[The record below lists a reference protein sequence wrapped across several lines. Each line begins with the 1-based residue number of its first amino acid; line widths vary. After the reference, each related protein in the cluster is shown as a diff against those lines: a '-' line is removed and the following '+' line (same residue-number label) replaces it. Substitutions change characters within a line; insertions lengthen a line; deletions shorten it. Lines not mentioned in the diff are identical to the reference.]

1 MIRYSTQPR
10 RLRVSALAAVANPS
24 YARVDTWN
32 LLDDACR
39 HLAEVD
45 LAGLDKTHDVARVKR
60 LLDRIAAYERYWL
73 YPGAE
78 NLAIFRAHLDSLSTV
93 RLTEEVSL
101 AVRLLSEYGDRA
113 GLFDTS
119 APLDDQE
126 LVAQAKQQHFYTVL
140 LADDA
145 PSTAPDSL
153 AECLR
158 ALRNPSDDVQFEILV
173 VPSVEDAITAV
184 ALNGEIQAAIIRD
197 DLPLRSRD
205 RLPLMNTLLG
215 PNEDADGVIP
225 DRANDW
231 VECGE
236 WIRELRPHID
246 LYLLTDESIAAG
258 DDTEPDVYDRTF
270 YRLNDVTDLHS
281 TVLAGLR
288 NRYATPFFDALR
300 AYAAAPVGQFH
311 ALPVARGASIFN
323 SRSLQDMGEF
333 YGRNIFMAETSTTS
347 GGLDSLLDPHGNI
360 KKAMDKAAKTWNA
373 DHTYFVTNGTSTANK
388 IVVQSLTRPGDIV
401 LIDRNC
407 HKSHH
412 YGLVLAGAY
421 PLYLDAYPLPQFAIY
436 GAVSL
441 RTIKQTL
448 LDLEAAGQLH
458 RVRMLLL
465 TNCTFDGVVYNPL
478 QVMQEV
484 LAIKPDIC
492 FLWDEAWYAFATA
505 VPWARQRT
513 AMVAAERL
521 EQMLASPDYVEQYR
535 KWAASM
541 QGVDRSEWIER
552 ELLPDPAT
560 ARVRVYATHSTH
572 KSLSALRQASMIH
585 VRDQDFNAL
594 TRDAFGEAFLT
605 HTSTSPNQQL
615 LASLDLARRQ
625 VDIEGFQLVR
635 QVYDMALVFR
645 HRVRKDRLISKW
657 FRILDE
663 SDLVPEEFRASS
675 VSSYR
680 EVRQGA
686 LAEWNEAWRSD
697 QFVLDATRVTLFVG
711 ATGMNGYDF
720 REKILMERFGIQI
733 NKTSINSVLL
743 IFTIGVTWSSVHYL
757 LDVLRR
763 VATDFD
769 RIQKEASAADRAL
782 QRRHV
787 EEITEDLPHLPD
799 FSEFD
804 VAFRPVDECNFG
816 DMRSAFYAGY
826 EESDREHVL
835 IGTAGRR
842 LAEGKN
848 LVSTTFVVP
857 YPPGFPVLVPGQVV
871 SKEIV
876 YFLAQLDVKEIH
888 GYNPDLGLSVFTDTA
903 LARMEAQ
910 RNAATAAVG
919 SVTAAFELPAD
930 ASGVNGAHKGRPGGA
945 GGAGRGVRGAHRP
958 VGYTAVDAL
967 DEGVPAGRG
976 LVPATRTQRAER
988 ADDGGDQHPG
998 HRSMLTAR
1006 RACSTNH
1013 VGASLGRGR

>member
-45 LAGLDKTHDVARVKR
+45 LAGLDKAHDVARVKR
-60 LLDRIAAYERYWL
+60 LMDRIGAYERYWL
-73 YPGAE
+73 YPGAA
-78 NLAIFRAHLDSLSTV
+78 NLASFRAHLNSLSTV

-158 ALRNPSDDVQFEILV
+158 ALRSPSDDVQFEILV

-215 PNEDADGVIP
+215 PNEDAGEVIP

-258 DDTEPDVYDRTF
+258 DDAEPDVYDRTF

-300 AYAAAPVGQFH
+300 VYAAAPVGQFH

-323 SRSLQDMGEF
+323 SKSLQDMGEF

-360 KKAMDKAAKTWNA
+360 KKAMDKAAHTWNA
-373 DHTYFVTNGTSTANK
+373 EHTYFVTNGTSTANK

-448 LDLEAAGQLH
+448 LDLEAAGQLN

-513 AMVAAERL
+513 AMVSAERL
-521 EQMLASPDYVEQYR
+521 EQVLAAPEY
-535 KWAASM
+535 AAEYQDWRTSM
-541 QGVDRSEWIER
+541 EGVDRSEWVER
-552 ELLPDPAT
+552 RLLPDPGR

-572 KSLSALRQASMIH
+572 KSLSAFRQASMIH
-585 VRDQDFNAL
+585 VRDQDFNSRA
-594 TRDAFGEAFLT
+594 RDAFGEAFLT

-625 VDIEGFQLVR
+625 VDMEGFQLVR

-645 HRVRKDRLISKW
+645 HRVRKDRLISRW
-657 FRILDE
+657 FSILDE
-663 SDLVPEEFRASS
+663 SDLVPEEFRASA
-675 VSSYR
+675 VSSTASI
-680 EVRQGA
+680 RQGA

-697 QFVLDATRVTLFVG
+697 QFVLDPTRVTLFIG
-711 ATGMNGYDF
+711 NTGMTGFDF
-720 REKILMERFGIQI
+720 REKVLMERFGIQI

-763 VATDFD
+763 VAIDFD
-769 RIQKEASAADRAL
+769 RIEKAASVADRAL
-782 QRRHV
+782 QERHV
-787 EEITEDLPHLPD
+787 EEITQDLPHLPD

-804 VAFRPVDECNFG
+804 VAFRPVDECKFG

-826 EESDREHVL
+826 EESDREYVQ
-835 IGTAGRR
+835 IGSAGRR
-842 LAEGKN
+842 LAEGKT

-888 GYNPDLGLSVFTDTA
+888 GYNPDLGLSVFTETA

-910 RNAATAAVG
+910 RNAAMAAVG

-930 ASGVNGAHKGRPGGA
+930 ASNGARNNGA
-945 GGAGRGVRGAHRP
+945 D
-958 VGYTAVDAL
+958 AVPS
-967 DEGVPAGRG
+967 V
-976 LVPATRTQRAER
+976 
-988 ADDGGDQHPG
+988 AD
-998 HRSMLTAR
+998 S
-1006 RACSTNH
+1006 
-1013 VGASLGRGR
+1013 

>member
-1 MIRYSTQPR
+1 MNRNGGRPR
-10 RLRVSALAAVANPS
+10 QLRVSALAAVANPS
-24 YARVDTWN
+24 YTRIDTWN

-39 HLAEVD
+39 QLAEVD
-45 LAGLDKTHDVARVKR
+45 LAGQDKTHELARVKR
-60 LLDRIAAYERYWL
+60 LMDRIGAYERYWL

-78 NLAIFRAHLDSLSTV
+78 NLATFRAHLESLSTV
-93 RLTEEVSL
+93 RLSEEVSL

-119 APLDDQE
+119 APLAEQE
-126 LVAQAKQQHFYTVL
+126 LVARAKQQQFYTVL

-145 PSTAPDSL
+145 PVTAPESL

-158 ALRNPSDDVQFEILV
+158 ALHDPADDVQFELLV
-173 VPSVEDAITAV
+173 VSSVEDAITAV

-197 DLPLRSRD
+197 DLCLRSRD
-205 RLPLMNTLLG
+205 RVPLMNTLLG
-215 PNEDADGVIP
+215 PNETGEVSSTA
-225 DRANDW
+225 AACW

-258 DDTEPDVYDRTF
+258 NDEGPDVYDRTF

-281 TVLAGLR
+281 TVISGLR
-288 NRYATPFFDALR
+288 NRFATPFFDALR

-323 SRSLQDMGEF
+323 SKSLQDMGEF

-360 KKAMDKAAKTWNA
+360 KKAMDKAARTWNS

-421 PLYLDAYPLPQFAIY
+421 PLYLESYALPQFAIY
-436 GAVSL
+436 GSVPL
-441 RTIKQTL
+441 RTIKKAL
-448 LDLEAAGQLH
+448 LDLEEAGQLH

-465 TNCTFDGVVYNPL
+465 TNCIFDGVVYNPRR
-478 QVMQEV
+478 VMEEV

-513 AMVAAERL
+513 AMISADRL
-521 EQMLASPDYVEQYR
+521 EQMLASPEYAEEYR
-535 KWAASM
+535 DWAASM
-541 QGVDRSEWIER
+541 EGIPRSEWADHR
-552 ELLPDPAT
+552 LLPDPAQ

-572 KSLSALRQASMIH
+572 KSLSAFRQASMIH
-585 VRDQDFNAL
+585 VRDQDFNSRA
-594 TRDAFGEAFLT
+594 RDAFGEAFLT

-625 VDIEGFQLVR
+625 VDMEGFQLVR

-645 HRVRKDRLISKW
+645 GRVRKDRLISNW

-663 SDLVPEEFRASS
+663 SDLVPEEFRASA

-680 EVRQGA
+680 QVKQGA

-697 QFVLDATRVTLFVG
+697 QFVLDPTRVTLFIG
-711 ATGMNGYDF
+711 DTGMNGFDF
-720 REKILMERFGIQI
+720 REKILMDRFGIQI

-743 IFTIGVTWSSVHYL
+743 IFTIGVTWSSVHHL

-763 VATDFD
+763 VASDLD
-769 RIQKEASAADRAL
+769 REQQEASAADWAL
-782 QRRHV
+782 HKRRV

-804 VAFRPVDECNFG
+804 IAFRPVDACSFG
-816 DMRSAFYAGY
+816 DMRAAFYAGY
-826 EESDREHVL
+826 EEADREYVL

-842 LAEGKN
+842 LAEGKR

-888 GYNPDLGLSVFTDTA
+888 GYNRDLGLSVFTQEA

-919 SVTAAFELPAD
+919 AAVPVFEISSD
-930 ASGVNGAHKGRPGGA
+930 ASARNGDSA
-945 GGAGRGVRGAHRP
+945 VRA
-958 VGYTAVDAL
+958 A
-967 DEGVPAGRG
+967 
-976 LVPATRTQRAER
+976 
-988 ADDGGDQHPG
+988 
-998 HRSMLTAR
+998 AR
-1006 RACSTNH
+1006 EA
-1013 VGASLGRGR
+1013 

>member
-1 MIRYSTQPR
+1 MSSDRTRPR

-24 YARVDTWN
+24 YTRIDTWN
-32 LLDDACR
+32 QLDDACS

-45 LAGLDKTHDVARVKR
+45 LAGLDKAREVARVKR
-60 LLDRIAAYERYWL
+60 LMDRLGAYERYWL

-78 NLAIFRAHLDSLSTV
+78 NLATFRAHLESLSTV

-119 APLDDQE
+119 TPLADQE
-126 LVAQAKQQHFYTVL
+126 LVAQAKRQQFYTVL
-140 LADDA
+140 LADDS
-145 PSTAPDSL
+145 PHTAPDCL
-153 AECLR
+153 AACLR
-158 ALRNPSDDVQFEILV
+158 ELRDPADDVQFEILV
-173 VPSVEDAITAV
+173 VASVEDAITAV
-184 ALNGEIQAAIIRD
+184 ALNGEIQAAIIRH

-205 RLPLMNTLLG
+205 RVPLMNSLLG
-215 PNEDADGVIP
+215 PSDAEGSEAALLRHDH
-225 DRANDW
+225 ANDW
-231 VECGE
+231 IECGE

-258 DDTEPDVYDRTF
+258 NDDEPDVYDRTF

-288 NRYATPFFDALR
+288 NRFATPFFDALR
-300 AYAAAPVGQFH
+300 AYASAPVGQFH
-311 ALPVARGASIFN
+311 ALPIARGASVFN
-323 SRSLQDMGEF
+323 SKSLQDMGEF

-360 KKAMDKAAKTWNA
+360 KKAMDKAARTWNSN
-373 DHTYFVTNGTSTANK
+373 HTYFVTNGTSTANK
-388 IVVQSLTRPGDIV
+388 IVMQSLTRPGDIV

-436 GAVSL
+436 GSVPL
-441 RTIKQTL
+441 QTIKKAL
-448 LDLEAAGQLH
+448 LDLEATGQLH

-465 TNCTFDGVVYNPL
+465 TNCIFDGVVYNPRR
-478 QVMQEV
+478 VMEEV

-513 AMVAAERL
+513 AMVSAERL
-521 EQMLASPDYVEQYR
+521 EQTLVSPEYAEEYR
-535 KWAASM
+535 NWAASM
-541 QGVDRSEWIER
+541 EGIPRSEWADHR
-552 ELLPDPAT
+552 LMPDPDR

-572 KSLSALRQASMIH
+572 KSLSAFRQASMIH
-585 VRDQDFNAL
+585 IRDQDFNSLA
-594 TRDAFGEAFLT
+594 RDQFGEAFLT

-663 SDLVPEEFRASS
+663 SDLVPEEFRASA

-680 EVRQGA
+680 QVRQGA

-697 QFVLDATRVTLFVG
+697 QFVLDPTRVTLFLG
-711 ATGMNGYDF
+711 NTGMNGYDF
-720 REKILMERFGIQI
+720 REKILMDRFGIQI

-743 IFTIGVTWSSVHYL
+743 IFTIGVTWSSVHHL

-763 VATDFD
+763 VASDFD
-769 RIQKEASAADRAL
+769 REKQAASVADWAL
-782 QRRHV
+782 HQRRV
-787 EEITEDLPHLPD
+787 EEITQDLPHLPD

-804 VAFRPVDECNFG
+804 IAFRPVDACSVG
-816 DMRSAFYAGY
+816 DMRAAFYAGY
-826 EESDREHVL
+826 EESDREYVQ
-835 IGTAGRR
+835 IGAAGRR
-842 LAEGKN
+842 LAEGRN

-871 SKEIV
+871 SKEIL

-888 GYNPDLGLSVFTDTA
+888 GYNPELGLSVFTAEA
-903 LARMEAQ
+903 LTRMEAQ
-910 RNAATAAVG
+910 RNAAQAAVG
-919 SVTAAFELPAD
+919 SATPVFELPSD
-930 ASGVNGAHKGRPGGA
+930 ASGLTGSTNG
-945 GGAGRGVRGAHRP
+945 
-958 VGYTAVDAL
+958 
-967 DEGVPAGRG
+967 ES
-976 LVPATRTQRAER
+976 AER
-988 ADDGGDQHPG
+988 AV
-998 HRSMLTAR
+998 AEN
-1006 RACSTNH
+1006 A
-1013 VGASLGRGR
+1013 

>member
-1 MIRYSTQPR
+1 MTRDTARPR

-24 YARVDTWN
+24 YTRVDTWN

-39 HLAEVD
+39 HLRDVD
-45 LAGLDKTHDVARVKR
+45 LAGLDKTHDLGRVKR
-60 LLDRIAAYERYWL
+60 LMDRIGAYERYWL
-73 YPGAE
+73 YPGAR
-78 NLAIFRAHLDSLSTV
+78 NLETFRAHLDSLSTV
-93 RLTEEVSL
+93 RLSEEVSL

-119 APLDDQE
+119 APLADQE
-126 LVAQAKQQHFYTVL
+126 LVARAKHQQFYTVV

-145 PSTAPDSL
+145 PTTSPDSL

-158 ALRNPSDDVQFEILV
+158 ALRDQSDDVQYELLV
-173 VPSVEDAITAV
+173 VPSIEDAITAV

-197 DLPLRSRD
+197 DVPLRSRD
-205 RLPLMNTLLG
+205 RVPLMNTLLG
-215 PNEDADGVIP
+215 TAEDDVLSSEAQ
-225 DRANDW
+225 DW
-231 VECGE
+231 IEAAE

-246 LYLLTDESIAAG
+246 RYLLTDESIAAETE
-258 DDTEPDVYDRTF
+258 DEPDVYDRTF
-270 YRLNDVTDLHS
+270 YRLNDVTDLNS
-281 TVLAGLR
+281 TILAGLR

-323 SRSLQDMGEF
+323 SKSLHDMGEF

-360 KKAMDKAAKTWNA
+360 KKAMDKAAITWNA
-373 DHTYFVTNGTSTANK
+373 RRTYFVTNGTSTANK
-388 IVVQSLTRPGDIV
+388 IVVQALTRPGDIV

-421 PLYLDAYPLPQFAIY
+421 PLYLDAYPLPQYAIY

-441 RTIKQTL
+441 QTIKKTL
-448 LDLEAAGQLH
+448 LDLKAAGQLD

-465 TNCTFDGVVYNPL
+465 TNCTFDGVVYNPRR
-478 QVMQEV
+478 VMEEV

-513 AMVAAERL
+513 AMVSAEGL
-521 EQMLASPDYVEQYR
+521 EQMLASPEYAEEYQQ
-535 KWAASM
+535 WAASM
-541 QGVDRSEWIER
+541 EGVDPSQWVECR
-552 ELLPDPAT
+552 LLPDPAR

-585 VRDQDFNAL
+585 VRDQDFRAL

-625 VDIEGFQLVR
+625 VDIEGFELVR
-635 QVYDMALVFR
+635 NTYNMALVFR
-645 HRVRKDRLISKW
+645 HRVRRDRLISKW

-663 SDLVPEEFRASS
+663 SDLVPDEFRASC

-711 ATGMNGYDF
+711 KTGMNGYDF
-720 REKILMERFGIQI
+720 REKILMDRFGIQI

-763 VATDFD
+763 IATDFD
-769 RIQKEASAADRAL
+769 RSDAISGKEDRAL
-782 QRRHV
+782 QRRRV

-804 VAFRPVDECNFG
+804 DAFRPVDECNFG

-835 IGTAGRR
+835 IGQAGRR
-842 LAEGKN
+842 LAEGKT

-888 GYNPDLGLSVFTDTA
+888 GYNPDLGLSVFTEAA
-903 LARMEAQ
+903 LSRMEAQ
-910 RNAATAAVG
+910 RNAALAAVG
-919 SVTAAFELPAD
+919 SAYAPFELPAD
-930 ASGVNGAHKGRPGGA
+930 ASGMNGDRTVSAAEGG
-945 GGAGRGVRGAHRP
+945 
-958 VGYTAVDAL
+958 
-967 DEGVPAGRG
+967 
-976 LVPATRTQRAER
+976 
-988 ADDGGDQHPG
+988 
-998 HRSMLTAR
+998 
-1006 RACSTNH
+1006 
-1013 VGASLGRGR
+1013 

>member
-1 MIRYSTQPR
+1 M
-10 RLRVSALAAVANPS
+10 SALAAVANPS

-101 AVRLLSEYGDRA
+101 VVRLLSEYGDRA

-281 TVLAGLR
+281 TVLAGLW

-311 ALPVARGASIFN
+311 ALPVARGASVFN

-373 DHTYFVTNGTSTANK
+373 DYTYFVTNGTSTANK

-541 QGVDRSEWIER
+541 QGVDRSEWTER

-594 TRDAFGEAFLT
+594 TRYAFGEAFLT

-835 IGTAGRR
+835 IGTVGRR

-876 YFLAQLDVKEIH
+876 YLLAQLDVKEIH

-930 ASGVNGAHKGRPGGA
+930 ASDGNGAHNGA
-945 GGAGRGVRGAHRP
+945 G
-958 VGYTAVDAL
+958 AVPSVA
-967 DEGVPAGRG
+967 
-976 LVPATRTQRAER
+976 
-988 ADDGGDQHPG
+988 DGG
-998 HRSMLTAR
+998 
-1006 RACSTNH
+1006 
-1013 VGASLGRGR
+1013 

>member
-60 LLDRIAAYERYWL
+60 LMDRIAAYERYWL

-78 NLAIFRAHLDSLSTV
+78 NLAVFRAHLESLSTV

-158 ALRNPSDDVQFEILV
+158 ALRCPSDDVQFEILV

-258 DDTEPDVYDRTF
+258 DDSEPDVYDRTF

-448 LDLEAAGQLH
+448 LDLEAAGQLD

-521 EQMLASPDYVEQYR
+521 EHMLASPEYVEEYR

-541 QGVDRSEWIER
+541 DGVDRSEWIER
-552 ELLPDPAT
+552 ELMPDPAS

-663 SDLVPEEFRASS
+663 SDLVPEEFRESS

-763 VATDFD
+763 VAIDFD
-769 RIQKEASAADRAL
+769 RTEKAASVADRAL
-782 QRRHV
+782 QQRHV

-826 EESDREHVL
+826 EEADREHVL
-835 IGTAGRR
+835 IGMAGRR
-842 LAEGKN
+842 LAEGKT

-876 YFLAQLDVKEIH
+876 YFLAQLDVQEIH
-888 GYNPDLGLSVFTDTA
+888 GYNPDLGLSVFTETA

-910 RNAATAAVG
+910 RNAAAAAVG

-930 ASGVNGAHKGRPGGA
+930 ASIASGMNGARNGA
-945 GGAGRGVRGAHRP
+945 P
-958 VGYTAVDAL
+958 AVPS
-967 DEGVPAGRG
+967 V
-976 LVPATRTQRAER
+976 
-988 ADDGGDQHPG
+988 ADN
-998 HRSMLTAR
+998 T
-1006 RACSTNH
+1006 
-1013 VGASLGRGR
+1013 

>member
-60 LLDRIAAYERYWL
+60 LMDRIAAYERYWL

-78 NLAIFRAHLDSLSTV
+78 NLAIFRAHLESLSTV

-158 ALRNPSDDVQFEILV
+158 ALRCASDDVQFEILV

-513 AMVAAERL
+513 AMVSAERV
-521 EQMLASPDYVEQYR
+521 EQMLASPEYAAEYR
-535 KWAASM
+535 KWAATM
-541 QGVDRSEWIER
+541 DGVDRSEWIER
-552 ELLPDPAT
+552 ELMPDPAT

-594 TRDAFGEAFLT
+594 TRDSFAEAFLT

-663 SDLVPEEFRASS
+663 SDLVPEEFRESS

-769 RIQKEASAADRAL
+769 RTEKAASVADRAL
-782 QRRHV
+782 QERHV

-835 IGTAGRR
+835 IGMAGRR
-842 LAEGKN
+842 LAEGKT

-888 GYNPDLGLSVFTDTA
+888 GYNPDLGLSVFTETA

-910 RNAATAAVG
+910 RNAAMAAVG

-930 ASGVNGAHKGRPGGA
+930 ASATNGARNNG
-945 GGAGRGVRGAHRP
+945 
-958 VGYTAVDAL
+958 
-967 DEGVPAGRG
+967 
-976 LVPATRTQRAER
+976 
-988 ADDGGDQHPG
+988 ADDAPAVPSVADSG
-998 HRSMLTAR
+998 
-1006 RACSTNH
+1006 
-1013 VGASLGRGR
+1013 

>member
-1 MIRYSTQPR
+1 MDRDGRRPR

-24 YARVDTWN
+24 YSRIDTWN
-32 LLDDACR
+32 LLDDAC
-39 HLAEVD
+39 HQLAVVD
-45 LAGLDKTHDVARVKR
+45 RAGMDTSREAARAKR
-60 LLDRIAAYERYWL
+60 LMNRLSAYERYWI
-73 YPGAE
+73 YPGPE
-78 NLAIFRAHLDSLSTV
+78 NLAVFREYLDNLATVSL
-93 RLTEEVSL
+93 EEKVSL

-113 GLFDTS
+113 ALFDTS
-119 APLDDQE
+119 TSLADQE
-126 LVAQAKQQHFYTVL
+126 LVARAKEQQFYTVL
-140 LADDA
+140 LADDS
-145 PSTAPDSL
+145 PPTAPEGL
-153 AECLR
+153 AESLR
-158 ALRNPSDDVQFEILV
+158 ALRDPGDDMQIEYLIVT
-173 VPSVEDAITAV
+173 SVEDAITAV
-184 ALNGEIQAAIIRD
+184 ALNGEIQAAIIRH
-197 DLPLRSRD
+197 DLPLRSHD
-205 RLPLMNTLLG
+205 RVPLMNTLLG
-215 PNEDADGVIP
+215 INDEVIAT
-225 DRANDW
+225 DRTHDY

-236 WIRELRPHID
+236 WIRELRPSID
-246 LYLLTDESIAAG
+246 LYLLTDESIAAETE
-258 DDTEPDVYDRTF
+258 DEPDVYDRTF

-281 TVLAGLR
+281 TVLGGIR
-288 NRYATPFFDALR
+288 NRYTTPFFDALR
-300 AYAAAPVGQFH
+300 AYAARPAGQFH
-311 ALPVARGASIFN
+311 ALPIARGASIFN
-323 SRSLQDMGEF
+323 SKSLHDMGEF

-360 KKAMDKAAKTWNA
+360 KKAIEKAAHTWNA
-373 DHTYFVTNGTSTANK
+373 DHTFFVTNGTSTANK
-388 IVVQSLTRPGDIV
+388 IVVQALTRPGDIV

-421 PLYLDAYPLPQFAIY
+421 PLYLDAYELQPYAIY
-436 GAVSL
+436 GAVPL
-441 RTIKQTL
+441 RTIKKAL
-448 LDLEAAGQLH
+448 LDLEAAGQLD

-465 TNCTFDGVVYNPL
+465 TNCTFDGVVYNPRR
-478 QVMQEV
+478 VMEEV

-521 EQMLASPDYVEQYR
+521 ESMLSSPAYAREYQTWR
-535 KWAASM
+535 EEM
-541 QGVDRSEWIER
+541 QGVDRADWVDHP
-552 ELLPDPAT
+552 LQPDPDR

-585 VRDQDFNAL
+585 VRDQDFQAL
-594 TRDAFGEAFLT
+594 TRDMFLEAFLT

-635 QVYDMALVFR
+635 SVYDMALVFR

-663 SDLVPEEFRASS
+663 SDLVPDQFRLSS

-680 EVRQGA
+680 QVRQGA

-697 QFVLDATRVTLFVG
+697 QFVLDPTRVTLYVG
-711 ATGMNGYDF
+711 QTGMNGYDF
-720 REKILMERFGIQI
+720 REDILMEQFGIQI

-769 RIQKEASAADRAL
+769 RSECTASKDGRAL
-782 QRRHV
+782 QQRRV
-787 EEITEDLPHLPD
+787 EEITEDLPPLPD

-804 VAFRPVDECNFG
+804 NAFRPGGASSFG
-816 DMRSAFYAGY
+816 DMRAAFYAGY

-835 IGTAGRR
+835 TGEAARR
-842 LAEGKN
+842 LADGKT

-871 SKEIV
+871 SKEIL

-888 GYNPDLGLSVFTDTA
+888 GYDPDLGLSVFTEDA
-903 LARMEAQ
+903 LKRI
-910 RNAATAAVG
+910 NAA
-919 SVTAAFELPAD
+919 
-930 ASGVNGAHKGRPGGA
+930 R
-945 GGAGRGVRGAHRP
+945 
-958 VGYTAVDAL
+958 
-967 DEGVPAGRG
+967 
-976 LVPATRTQRAER
+976 
-988 ADDGGDQHPG
+988 
-998 HRSMLTAR
+998 
-1006 RACSTNH
+1006 CSDT
-1013 VGASLGRGR
+1013 VIG

>member
-1 MIRYSTQPR
+1 MSPETARPR

-24 YARVDTWN
+24 YTRVDTWN

-39 HLAEVD
+39 HLRDVD
-45 LAGLDKTHDVARVKR
+45 LAGLDKTHDIARVKR
-60 LLDRIAAYERYWL
+60 LMDRIAAYERYWL
-73 YPGAE
+73 YPGAA
-78 NLAIFRAHLDSLSTV
+78 NLATFRAHLEGLSTV
-93 RLTEEVSL
+93 RLSEEVSL

-113 GLFDTS
+113 GLFDTTAS
-119 APLDDQE
+119 LAEQE
-126 LVAQAKQQHFYTVL
+126 LVSQAKQQQFYTVL

-158 ALRNPSDDVQFEILV
+158 ALRTPSDDVQYELLV
-173 VPSVEDAITAV
+173 VSSIEDAVTAV
-184 ALNGEIQAAIIRD
+184 ALNGEIQAAIIRH
-197 DLPLRSRD
+197 DLPLRSHD
-205 RLPLMNTLLG
+205 RVPLMNTLLG
-215 PNEDADGVIP
+215 AACEDALTTDTQ
-225 DRANDW
+225 DW
-231 VECGE
+231 VECAE

-246 LYLLTDESIAAG
+246 LYLLTDESIAAETE
-258 DDTEPDVYDRTF
+258 DEPDVYDRTF
-270 YRLNDVTDLHS
+270 YRLNDVTDLNS

-288 NRYATPFFDALR
+288 NRFATPFFDALC
-300 AYAAAPVGQFH
+300 AYAGAPVGQFH

-323 SRSLQDMGEF
+323 SKSLQDMGEF
-333 YGRNIFMAETSTTS
+333 YGRNIFMAETSSTS

-360 KKAMDKAAKTWNA
+360 KKAMDKAALTWNA
-373 DHTYFVTNGTSTANK
+373 NHTYFVTNGTSTANK
-388 IVVQSLTRPGDIV
+388 IVVQALTRPGDIV

-421 PLYLDAYPLPQFAIY
+421 PLYLDAYPLPEYAIY

-441 RTIKQTL
+441 HTIKKAL

-465 TNCTFDGVVYNPL
+465 TNCTFDGVVYNPRR
-478 QVMQEV
+478 VMEEV

-513 AMVAAERL
+513 AMVSAERL
-521 EQMLASPDYVEQYR
+521 EQMLASPEYAAEYR
-535 KWAASM
+535 KWAAEM
-541 QGVDRSEWIER
+541 EGVDRSQWVDCR
-552 ELLPDPAT
+552 LLPDPAK

-572 KSLSALRQASMIH
+572 KSLSAFRQASMVH
-585 VRDQDFNAL
+585 VRDQDFKAL
-594 TRDAFGEAFLT
+594 TRDAFVEAFLT

-625 VDIEGFQLVR
+625 VDIEGFELVR
-635 QVYDMALVFR
+635 NTYNMALVFR
-645 HRVRKDRLISKW
+645 HRVRKDRLIGKW

-663 SDLVPEEFRASS
+663 SDLVPDEFRASC

-697 QFVLDATRVTLFVG
+697 QFVLDATRVTLFIG
-711 ATGMNGYDF
+711 KTGMNGYDF

-763 VATDFD
+763 IATDFERSQSIGGKD
-769 RIQKEASAADRAL
+769 DRAL
-782 QRRHV
+782 QQRRV

-804 VAFRPVDECNFG
+804 MAFRPVDACMFG

-835 IGTAGRR
+835 IGMAGRR
-842 LAEGKN
+842 LAEGRT

-888 GYNPDLGLSVFTDTA
+888 GYNPDLGLSVFTDAA

-910 RNAATAAVG
+910 RSAATAAVG
-919 SVTAAFELPAD
+919 TAYPAFELPSDPA
-930 ASGVNGAHKGRPGGA
+930 AARNGDSVAQAVTGG
-945 GGAGRGVRGAHRP
+945 G
-958 VGYTAVDAL
+958 
-967 DEGVPAGRG
+967 
-976 LVPATRTQRAER
+976 
-988 ADDGGDQHPG
+988 
-998 HRSMLTAR
+998 
-1006 RACSTNH
+1006 
-1013 VGASLGRGR
+1013 

>member
-1 MIRYSTQPR
+1 MTAHWGRPR
-10 RLRVSALAAVANPS
+10 RLHVSALAAVANPS
-24 YARVDTWN
+24 YTRLDTWN

-39 HLAEVD
+39 HLAEAD
-45 LAGLDKTHDVARVKR
+45 LSKQDIHHDVATVRR
-60 LLDRIAAYERYWL
+60 LMDRLAAYERYWL
-73 YPGAE
+73 YPGAA
-78 NLAIFRAHLDSLSTV
+78 NLATFRAHLEMLSTV
-93 RLTEEVSL
+93 RLAEEVSL

-113 GLFDTS
+113 GLFDTAAS
-119 APLDDQE
+119 LAEQE
-126 LVAQAKQQHFYTVL
+126 LVAQATQQQFYTVL

-145 PSTAPDSL
+145 PMTAPDSL
-153 AECLR
+153 VECLR
-158 ALRNPSDDVQFEILV
+158 ALRRSSEEIQYELLV
-173 VPSVEDAITAV
+173 VGSIEDAITAV
-184 ALNGEIQAAIIRD
+184 ALNGEIQVAIIRD

-205 RLPLMNTLLG
+205 RVPLMTTLLG
-215 PNEDADGVIP
+215 GDGDNP
-225 DRANDW
+225 TASQTHDW
-231 VECGE
+231 IECAE

-246 LYLLTDESIAAG
+246 LYLLTAESIAAET
-258 DDTEPDVYDRTF
+258 DDPDVYDRTF

-288 NRYATPFFDALR
+288 NRFATPFFDALR
-300 AYAAAPVGQFH
+300 AYAAAPIGQFH

-333 YGRNIFMAETSTTS
+333 YGRNIFMAETSSTS

-360 KKAMDKAAKTWNA
+360 KAAMDKAAVTWNSNW
-373 DHTYFVTNGTSTANK
+373 TYFSTNGTSTANK
-388 IVVQSLTRPGDIV
+388 IVVQALTRPGDIV

-421 PLYLDAYPLPQFAIY
+421 PLYLDAYPLPQYAIY

-441 RTIKQTL
+441 DTIKKTL

-465 TNCTFDGVVYNPL
+465 TNCTFDGVVYNPRR
-478 QVMQEV
+478 VMEEV

-513 AMVAAERL
+513 AMISAERL
-521 EQMLASPDYVEQYR
+521 EQMLASPEYAGEYR
-535 KWAASM
+535 RWSAEM
-541 QGVDRSEWIER
+541 DGVDRSEWMTR
-552 ELLPDPAT
+552 RLLPDPAR

-572 KSLSALRQASMIH
+572 KSLSAFRQSSMIH
-585 VRDQDFNAL
+585 VRDQDFKAL
-594 TRDAFGEAFLT
+594 TRDAFDEAFLT

-625 VDIEGFQLVR
+625 VDIEGFELVR
-635 QVYDMALVFR
+635 HVYNMALVFR
-645 HRVRKDRLISKW
+645 HRVRKDALISRW

-663 SDLVPEEFRASS
+663 SDLVPDEFRTST

-680 EVRQGA
+680 QVRQGA

-697 QFVLDATRVTLFVG
+697 QFVLDPTRLTLFIG
-711 ATGMNGYDF
+711 RTGMNGFDF

-763 VATDFD
+763 IASDLD
-769 RIQKEASAADRAL
+769 RRQLERGKDDRAL
-782 QRRHV
+782 QARRV

-804 VAFRPVDECNFG
+804 IAFRPVDACSFG

-835 IGTAGRR
+835 MGMAGRR
-842 LAEGKN
+842 LADGKT

-888 GYNPDLGLSVFTDTA
+888 GYNPDLGLSVFTQEA

-910 RNAATAAVG
+910 RNASTAAVG
-919 SVTAAFELPAD
+919 SALPVFALAAD
-930 ASGVNGAHKGRPGGA
+930 AGSNGDGA
-945 GGAGRGVRGAHRP
+945 AQTVA
-958 VGYTAVDAL
+958 
-967 DEGVPAGRG
+967 DEV
-976 LVPATRTQRAER
+976 
-988 ADDGGDQHPG
+988 
-998 HRSMLTAR
+998 
-1006 RACSTNH
+1006 
-1013 VGASLGRGR
+1013 

>member
-60 LLDRIAAYERYWL
+60 LMDRIAAYERYWL
-73 YPGAE
+73 YPGAA
-78 NLAIFRAHLDSLSTV
+78 NLAIFRAHLESLSTV

-158 ALRNPSDDVQFEILV
+158 ALRCPTDDVQFEILV

-215 PNEDADGVIP
+215 PNEDAGDAIP
-225 DRANDW
+225 DRANYW

-513 AMVAAERL
+513 AMISAERL
-521 EQMLASPDYVEQYR
+521 EQMLASPEYVAEYR

-541 QGVDRSEWIER
+541 DGVDRREWIER
-552 ELLPDPAT
+552 ELMPDPAT

-594 TRDAFGEAFLT
+594 TRDSFAEAFLT

-663 SDLVPEEFRASS
+663 SDLVPEEFRESS

-680 EVRQGA
+680 QVRQGA

-763 VATDFD
+763 VAIDFD
-769 RIQKEASAADRAL
+769 RTEKAASVADRAL
-782 QRRHV
+782 QQRHV

-826 EESDREHVL
+826 EETDREHVL
-835 IGTAGRR
+835 IGMAGRR
-842 LAEGKN
+842 LAEGKT

-888 GYNPDLGLSVFTDTA
+888 GYNPDLGLSVFTETA

-910 RNAATAAVG
+910 RNAAMAAVG

-930 ASGVNGAHKGRPGGA
+930 ASAANGARNNGA
-945 GGAGRGVRGAHRP
+945 NDAP
-958 VGYTAVDAL
+958 AVPS
-967 DEGVPAGRG
+967 V
-976 LVPATRTQRAER
+976 
-988 ADDGGDQHPG
+988 AD
-998 HRSMLTAR
+998 S
-1006 RACSTNH
+1006 S
-1013 VGASLGRGR
+1013 

>member
-930 ASGVNGAHKGRPGGA
+930 ASGGNGVHNGAGA
-945 GGAGRGVRGAHRP
+945 
-958 VGYTAVDAL
+958 
-967 DEGVPAGRG
+967 VPSVA
-976 LVPATRTQRAER
+976 
-988 ADDGGDQHPG
+988 DGG
-998 HRSMLTAR
+998 
-1006 RACSTNH
+1006 
-1013 VGASLGRGR
+1013 

>member
-1 MIRYSTQPR
+1 M
-10 RLRVSALAAVANPS
+10 
-24 YARVDTWN
+24 
-32 LLDDACR
+32 
-39 HLAEVD
+39 
-45 LAGLDKTHDVARVKR
+45 
-60 LLDRIAAYERYWL
+60 
-73 YPGAE
+73 
-78 NLAIFRAHLDSLSTV
+78 
-93 RLTEEVSL
+93 
-101 AVRLLSEYGDRA
+101 
-113 GLFDTS
+113 
-119 APLDDQE
+119 
-126 LVAQAKQQHFYTVL
+126 AQAKQQQFYTVL

-145 PSTAPDSL
+145 PATAPDCL

-215 PNEDADGVIP
+215 PNEDAGEVIP

-258 DDTEPDVYDRTF
+258 DDDEPDVYDRTF

-281 TVLAGLR
+281 TVLAGIR

-323 SRSLQDMGEF
+323 SKSLQDMGEF

-360 KKAMDKAAKTWNA
+360 KKAMDKAAHTWKS

-436 GAVSL
+436 GAVPL

-448 LDLEAAGQLH
+448 LDLEAAGQLQ

-492 FLWDEAWYAFATA
+492 FLWDEAWYAFATRRA
-505 VPWARQRT
+505 LGPAADRDGARPSASSRCSHRRNT
-513 AMVAAERL
+513 RAE
-521 EQMLASPDYVEQYR
+521 YR
-535 KWAASM
+535 GLGGIDGRGRPA
-541 QGVDRSEWIER
+541 RSGSTTR
-552 ELLPDPAT
+552 CCPTPT
-560 ARVRVYATHSTH
+560 RARVRVYATHSTH

-585 VRDQDFNAL
+585 IRDQDFNAL
-594 TRDAFGEAFLT
+594 ARDAFGEAFLT

-635 QVYDMALVFR
+635 QTYDMALVFR
-645 HRVRKDRLISKW
+645 HRVRRDRLISKW

-711 ATGMNGYDF
+711 KTGMNGYDF

-763 VATDFD
+763 VAIDFD
-769 RIQKEASAADRAL
+769 RTENAASVADRAL
-782 QRRHV
+782 QERHV
-787 EEITEDLPHLPD
+787 EEITQDLPHLPD

-804 VAFRPVDECNFG
+804 VAFRPVDAVR
-816 DMRSAFYAGY
+816 RSA
-826 EESDREHVL
+826 
-835 IGTAGRR
+835 TC
-842 LAEGKN
+842 
-848 LVSTTFVVP
+848 
-857 YPPGFPVLVPGQVV
+857 
-871 SKEIV
+871 
-876 YFLAQLDVKEIH
+876 
-888 GYNPDLGLSVFTDTA
+888 
-903 LARMEAQ
+903 
-910 RNAATAAVG
+910 
-919 SVTAAFELPAD
+919 
-930 ASGVNGAHKGRPGGA
+930 GRPST
-945 GGAGRGVRGAHRP
+945 P
-958 VGYTAVDAL
+958 D
-967 DEGVPAGRG
+967 
-976 LVPATRTQRAER
+976 TRSPIA
-988 ADDGGDQHPG
+988 
-998 HRSMLTAR
+998 
-1006 RACSTNH
+1006 ST
-1013 VGASLGRGR
+1013 S

>member
-1 MIRYSTQPR
+1 MYRNDGRPR
-10 RLRVSALAAVANPS
+10 RLCVSALAAVANPS
-24 YARVDTWN
+24 YSRIDTWN
-32 LLDDACR
+32 VLDDACR
-39 HLAEVD
+39 QLAVVD
-45 LAGLDKTHDVARVKR
+45 RAGMDITHEVARVKR
-60 LLDRIAAYERYWL
+60 LLNRLRAYERYWL
-73 YPGAE
+73 YPGAA
-78 NLAIFRAHLDSLSTV
+78 NLAAFCGYLANLGTV
-93 RLTEEVSL
+93 RLNEEVSL

-113 GLFDTS
+113 ALFDTS
-119 APLDDQE
+119 EPLADQE
-126 LVAQAKQQHFYTVL
+126 LVAQAKQQQFYTVL

-145 PSTAPDSL
+145 PIEAPESL
-153 AECLR
+153 AESLR
-158 ALRNPSDDVQFEILV
+158 ALRDPSDDVQFEILV
-173 VPSVEDAITAV
+173 VASVEDAITAV
-184 ALNGEIQAAIIRD
+184 ALNGEIQAAIIRH

-205 RLPLMNTLLG
+205 RVPLMTTLLG
-215 PNEDADGVIP
+215 ANDDGVAT
-225 DRANDW
+225 DRTHDW

-236 WIRELRPHID
+236 WIRELRPRID

-258 DDTEPDVYDRTF
+258 TEDEPDVYDRTF

-281 TVLAGLR
+281 TVLAGIR
-288 NRYATPFFDALR
+288 NRFATPFFDALR

-323 SRSLQDMGEF
+323 SKSLQDMGDF
-333 YGRNIFMAETSTTS
+333 YGRNIFMAETSSTS

-360 KKAMDKAAKTWNA
+360 KKAMDKAALTWCA

-421 PLYLDAYPLPQFAIY
+421 PMYLDAYPLQAFAIY

-441 RTIKQTL
+441 RTIKKAL
-448 LDLEAAGQLH
+448 LDLEAKGQLD

-465 TNCTFDGVVYNPL
+465 TNCTFDGIVYNPRR
-478 QVMQEV
+478 VMEEV

-513 AMVAAERL
+513 AMVAAEQL
-521 EQMLASPDYVEQYR
+521 ESMLASAEYAEEYGR
-535 KWAASM
+535 WRASM
-541 QGVDRSEWIER
+541 AGFEAGEDRAEWIEHR
-552 ELLPDPAT
+552 LLPDPSR

-585 VRDQDFNAL
+585 IRDQDFNAVS
-594 TRDAFGEAFLT
+594 RDAFLEAFLT

-625 VDIEGFQLVR
+625 VDIEGFQMVR
-635 QVYDMALVFR
+635 HVYDMALVFR
-645 HRVRKDRLISKW
+645 HRVRKDRLIGKW
-657 FRILDE
+657 FGILDE
-663 SDLVPEEFRASS
+663 SDIVPDEFRLST

-680 EVRQGA
+680 QVRQGA

-697 QFVLDATRVTLFVG
+697 QFVLDPTRVTLFVG
-711 ATGMNGYDF
+711 KTGMNGYDF
-720 REKILMERFGIQI
+720 REKILMDRFGIQI

-763 VATDFD
+763 VATEFE
-769 RIQKEASAADRAL
+769 RTQSAAGPADRAL
-782 QRRHV
+782 QQRRV
-787 EEITEDLPHLPD
+787 EEISEDLPPLPD

-804 VAFRPVDECNFG
+804 GAFRPHSAAEFG

-826 EESDREHVL
+826 EESDREHL
-835 IGTAGRR
+835 LAGEAARR
-842 LAEGKN
+842 LADGKT

-857 YPPGFPVLVPGQVV
+857 YPPGFPILVPGQVV
-871 SKEIV
+871 SKEIL

-888 GYNPDLGLSVFTDTA
+888 GYNPDLGLSVFTEGA
-903 LARMEAQ
+903 LKRM
-910 RNAATAAVG
+910 TAARHV
-919 SVTAAFELPAD
+919 D
-930 ASGVNGAHKGRPGGA
+930 ASALNGEAA
-945 GGAGRGVRGAHRP
+945 VRA
-958 VGYTAVDAL
+958 AA
-967 DEGVPAGRG
+967 EGV
-976 LVPATRTQRAER
+976 
-988 ADDGGDQHPG
+988 
-998 HRSMLTAR
+998 
-1006 RACSTNH
+1006 
-1013 VGASLGRGR
+1013 

>member
-1 MIRYSTQPR
+1 MNRDGGQPR

-24 YARVDTWN
+24 YTRIDTWN
-32 LLDDACR
+32 VLDDACR

-45 LAGLDKTHDVARVKR
+45 LAGLDTTHDLAKVKR
-60 LLDRIAAYERYWL
+60 LMDRLAAYERYWL
-73 YPGAE
+73 FPGAE
-78 NLAIFRAHLDSLSTV
+78 NLASFRAHLEALSTV

-101 AVRLLSEYGDRA
+101 AVRLLGEYGDRTA
-113 GLFDTS
+113 LFDTS
-119 APLDDQE
+119 APMADQE
-126 LVAQAKQQHFYTVL
+126 LVAQAKQQQFYTVL
-140 LADDA
+140 VADDA
-145 PSTAPDSL
+145 PATAPDSL
-153 AECLR
+153 AESLR
-158 ALRNPSDDVQFEILV
+158 ALRNPAEDVQFEILV
-173 VPSVEDAITAV
+173 APSVEDAITAV
-184 ALNGEIQAAIIRD
+184 ALNGEIQAAIIRH

-205 RLPLMNTLLG
+205 RLPLMNALLG
-215 PNEDADGVIP
+215 
-225 DRANDW
+225 ANDLEGEA
-231 VECGE
+231 VCSNSSSDCIECGE

-246 LYLLTDESIAAG
+246 IYLLTDESIAAG
-258 DDTEPDVYDRTF
+258 NDDGPDVYDRTF

-281 TVLAGLR
+281 TIIAGLR
-288 NRYATPFFDALR
+288 NRFATPFFDALR
-300 AYAAAPVGQFH
+300 AYASAPVGQFH
-311 ALPVARGASIFN
+311 ALPIARGASIFN

-360 KKAMDKAAKTWNA
+360 KKAMDKAAHTWNS

-441 RTIKQTL
+441 ETIKKTL

-458 RVRMLLL
+458 KVRMLLL
-465 TNCTFDGVVYNPL
+465 TNCIFDGVVYNPRR
-478 QVMQEV
+478 VMEEV

-513 AMVAAERL
+513 AMVSADRL
-521 EQMLASPDYVEQYR
+521 QQTLASPEYAAEYR
-535 KWAASM
+535 NWAASM
-541 QGVDRSEWIER
+541 EGIPRSEWVNHR
-552 ELLPDPAT
+552 LLPDPGR

-572 KSLSALRQASMIH
+572 KSLSAFRQASMIH
-585 VRDQDFNAL
+585 VRDQDFNSLA
-594 TRDAFGEAFLT
+594 RDQFGEAFLT

-663 SDLVPEEFRASS
+663 SDLVPEEFRASH

-686 LAEWNEAWRSD
+686 LDEWNEAWRSD
-697 QFVLDATRVTLFVG
+697 QFVLDPTRVTLFLG
-711 ATGMNGYDF
+711 NTGMNGYDF
-720 REKILMERFGIQI
+720 REKILMDRFGIQI

-743 IFTIGVTWSSVHYL
+743 IFTIGVTWSSVHHL

-763 VATDFD
+763 VATDLD
-769 RIQKEASAADRAL
+769 REKKAASAADWAL
-782 QRRHV
+782 HERRV

-799 FSEFD
+799 FSGFD
-804 VAFRPVDECNFG
+804 IAFQPVDGALFG

-826 EESDREHVL
+826 EESDREYVQ
-835 IGTAGRR
+835 IGSAGRR
-842 LAEGKN
+842 IAEGRK

-871 SKEIV
+871 SKEIL
-876 YFLAQLDVKEIH
+876 YFMAQLDVKEIH
-888 GYNPDLGLSVFTDTA
+888 GYNHELGLSVFTQEA
-903 LARMEAQ
+903 LTRMEAQ
-910 RNAATAAVG
+910 REAATAAVG
-919 SVTAAFELPAD
+919 AAVPVFELVAD
-930 ASGVNGAHKGRPGGA
+930 KVAVNGDRAAR
-945 GGAGRGVRGAHRP
+945 
-958 VGYTAVDAL
+958 AVAEDA
-967 DEGVPAGRG
+967 
-976 LVPATRTQRAER
+976 
-988 ADDGGDQHPG
+988 
-998 HRSMLTAR
+998 
-1006 RACSTNH
+1006 
-1013 VGASLGRGR
+1013 

>member
-1 MIRYSTQPR
+1 MNLYSAQPR

-24 YARVDTWN
+24 YARIDTWN
-32 LLDDACR
+32 MLDDACR

-45 LAGLDKTHDVARVKR
+45 LAGHDKTHDVARVKR
-60 LLDRIAAYERYWL
+60 LMDRIGAYERYWL

-78 NLAIFRAHLDSLSTV
+78 NLATFRAHLESLSTV

-119 APLDDQE
+119 APLADQE
-126 LVAQAKQQHFYTVL
+126 LVARARQQQFYTVL

-145 PSTAPDSL
+145 PATAPDCL

-158 ALRNPSDDVQFEILV
+158 NLRDPSDDVQFEILV
-173 VPSVEDAITAV
+173 ASSVEDAVAAV

-197 DLPLRSRD
+197 DLPLRSKD

-215 PNEDADGVIP
+215 PNEAAGQVIP

-258 DDTEPDVYDRTF
+258 DDTEPDAYDRTF

-288 NRYATPFFDALR
+288 NRFATPFFDALR

-323 SRSLQDMGEF
+323 SKSLQDMGEF
-333 YGRNIFMAETSTTS
+333 YGRNIFMAETSSTS

-360 KKAMDKAAKTWNA
+360 KKAMDKAAHTWNS

-441 RTIKQTL
+441 RTIKKTL
-448 LDLEAAGQLH
+448 LDLEAAGQLD

-513 AMVAAERL
+513 AMVSAERL
-521 EQMLASPDYVEQYR
+521 EQMLASPEYAAEYR
-535 KWAASM
+535 DWSASM
-541 QGVDRSEWIER
+541 AGLQQGGERSQWVDRR
-552 ELLPDPAT
+552 LLPDPAR

-572 KSLSALRQASMIH
+572 KSLSAFRQASMIH
-585 VRDQDFNAL
+585 IRDQDFNAL
-594 TRDAFGEAFLT
+594 ARDEFGEAFLT

-635 QVYDMALVFR
+635 QTYDMALVFR

-663 SDLVPEEFRASS
+663 ADLVPEEFRASS

-680 EVRQGA
+680 QVRQGA

-697 QFVLDATRVTLFVG
+697 QFVLDATRVTLFIG
-711 ATGMNGYDF
+711 NTGMNGYDF

-763 VATDFD
+763 IATDFD
-769 RIQKEASAADRAL
+769 RKENAASVADRAL
-782 QRRHV
+782 QQRRV

-804 VAFRPVDECNFG
+804 VAFRPVDACTFG
-816 DMRSAFYAGY
+816 DMRAAFYAGY

-835 IGTAGRR
+835 IGRAGRR
-842 LAEGKN
+842 LAEGKT

-888 GYNPDLGLSVFTDTA
+888 GYNPDLGLSVFTEQA

-919 SVTAAFELPAD
+919 SAFPPFELPSD
-930 ASGVNGAHKGRPGGA
+930 ASGLNGDGA
-945 GGAGRGVRGAHRP
+945 RA
-958 VGYTAVDAL
+958 AVTED
-967 DEGVPAGRG
+967 V
-976 LVPATRTQRAER
+976 
-988 ADDGGDQHPG
+988 
-998 HRSMLTAR
+998 
-1006 RACSTNH
+1006 
-1013 VGASLGRGR
+1013 

>member
-1 MIRYSTQPR
+1 M
-10 RLRVSALAAVANPS
+10 
-24 YARVDTWN
+24 DTWN

-39 HLAEVD
+39 QLANVSR
-45 LAGLDKTHDVARVKR
+45 AGLDTTHDAARVKR
-60 LLDRIAAYERYWL
+60 LLSRLSAYERYWL
-73 YPGAE
+73 YPGAA
-78 NLAIFRAHLDSLSTV
+78 NLATFCGYLESLATV

-113 GLFDTS
+113 ALFDAS
-119 APLDDQE
+119 EPLGDQE
-126 LVAQAKQQHFYTVL
+126 LVARAKQQQFYTVV

-145 PSTAPDSL
+145 PAEAPESL
-153 AECLR
+153 AESLR
-158 ALRNPSDDVQFEILV
+158 ALRDPSDDVQFELLV
-173 VPSVEDAITAV
+173 VASVEDAITAV
-184 ALNGEIQAAIIRD
+184 ALNGEVQAAIIRH
-197 DLPLRSRD
+197 DLPLRSGD
-205 RLPLMNTLLG
+205 RVPLMTTLLG
-215 PNEDADGVIP
+215 ADDSGVGAVAF
-225 DRANDW
+225 DRTYDW

-258 DDTEPDVYDRTF
+258 REDEPDVYDRTF

-281 TVLAGLR
+281 TVLAGIR
-288 NRYATPFFDALR
+288 NRFATPFFDALR

-323 SRSLQDMGEF
+323 SKSLQDMGEF
-333 YGRNIFMAETSTTS
+333 YGRNIFMAETSSTS
-347 GGLDSLLDPHGNI
+347 GGLDSLLEPHGNI
-360 KKAMDKAAKTWNA
+360 KKAMDKAALTWCA

-421 PLYLDAYPLPQFAIY
+421 PMYLDAYPLQAFAIY
-436 GAVSL
+436 GAISL
-441 RTIKQTL
+441 RTIKKAL
-448 LDLEAAGQLH
+448 LDLKANGQLD

-465 TNCTFDGVVYNPL
+465 TNCTFDGIVYNPRR
-478 QVMQEV
+478 VMEEV

-492 FLWDEAWYAFATA
+492 FLWDEAWYAFAAA

-513 AMVAAERL
+513 AMVGAEQL
-521 EQMLASPDYVEQYR
+521 ESMLASAEYAEEYR
-535 KWAASM
+535 QWRASM
-541 QGVDRSEWIER
+541 PDCESAEGRAEWIER
-552 ELLPDPAT
+552 RLLPDPNR

-585 VRDQDFNAL
+585 IRDQDFQAVS
-594 TRDAFGEAFLT
+594 RDAFLEAFLT

-625 VDIEGFQLVR
+625 VDIEGFQMVR
-635 QVYDMALVFR
+635 HVYDMALVFR

-663 SDLVPEEFRASS
+663 SDIVPDEFRLST

-680 EVRQGA
+680 QVRQGA

-697 QFVLDATRVTLFVG
+697 QFVLDPTRLTLFVG
-711 ATGMNGYDF
+711 KTGMNGYDF
-720 REKILMERFGIQI
+720 REKILMDRFGIQI

-763 VATDFD
+763 VATDFE
-769 RIQKEASAADRAL
+769 RTQNAAGPADRAL
-782 QRRHV
+782 QQRRV
-787 EEITEDLPHLPD
+787 EEITEDLPPLPD

-804 VAFRPVDECNFG
+804 GAFRPHIRGESG

-835 IGTAGRR
+835 AGEAARR
-842 LAEGKN
+842 LADGKT

-857 YPPGFPVLVPGQVV
+857 YPPGFPVLVPGQVI
-871 SKEIV
+871 SKEIL

-888 GYNPDLGLSVFTDTA
+888 GYNPDLGLSVFTEAA
-903 LARMEAQ
+903 LKRM
-910 RNAATAAVG
+910 TAARH
-919 SVTAAFELPAD
+919 AD
-930 ASGVNGAHKGRPGGA
+930 AGI
-945 GGAGRGVRGAHRP
+945 
-958 VGYTAVDAL
+958 
-967 DEGVPAGRG
+967 E
-976 LVPATRTQRAER
+976 
-988 ADDGGDQHPG
+988 
-998 HRSMLTAR
+998 
-1006 RACSTNH
+1006 
-1013 VGASLGRGR
+1013 